1 MVNEHI
7 TSLGYRLEFAD
18 GPEVV
23 KPLLEA
29 CDLEFAPE
37 ASGEWEESK
46 YLIACTRAGG
56 LAACVGWTRHE
67 DEVIIHSLAVAPS
80 SRGSGVGH
88 GLLAT
93 AMGHVMDKHPV
104 QAFYLTTQSGGARR
118 MFASMGFHVTED
130 GELPEH
136 VADHPIFESAVD
148 YARSMVRNYKATARG
163 LDNYA
168 FRLIQNET
176 PEATLPLG
184 SVFFFTQTGS
194 VIEASYRG
202 GPVVRGHLMGAI
214 DGEDLHFCWHQFT
227 RGGRLMNGDG
237 DISLDT
243 LPDGRRELREKFQ
256 GSGELLL
263 REV

>member
-18 GPEVV
+18 DPEVV
-23 KPLLEA
+23 GPLLEA
-29 CDLEFAPE
+29 CELDFAPE
-37 ASGEWEESK
+37 ADDWDETK

-56 LAACVGWTRHE
+56 LAACVGWARR
-67 DEVIIHSLAVAPS
+67 DDSVIIHSLAVAPS

-93 AMGHVMDKHPV
+93 AMGHIMDKNPV
-104 QAFYLTTQSGGARR
+104 DAFYLTTQSGTARR
-118 MFASMGFHVTED
+118 MFASMGFHIAEE
-130 GELPEH
+130 GELPEE
-136 VADHPIFESAVD
+136 VSEHPVFTSAVD
-148 YARSMVRNYKATARG
+148 YAKSMVRSYGTKARG

-168 FRLIQNET
+168 FRLILNDT
-176 PEATLPLG
+176 PKATLPLG
-184 SVFFFTQTGS
+184 SVFFFTQTGN

-214 DGEDLHFCWHQFT
+214 DGDDLQFCWHQFT

-237 DISLDT
+237 DITLDN
-243 LPDGRRELREKFQ
+243 LPDGRRELREKLQ